1 MGVTTKKTQEGGRLK
16 AWDIGVRVFHWLLV
30 CLLVNAW
37 VTAEWGDMEMRWHK
51 WNGYA
56 ICFLLV
62 FRLLWGFFG
71 SSTALFINFIYAPP
85 QILNYAR
92 GLIAGKPIKYLG
104 HNPLGALMVLLMLLL
119 LLSQVVSGLFS
130 SDGLFAYGP
139 LSGYVSDSMSEDS
152 ALVHEIGFYLIL
164 LASIFHVGA
173 IALYVFVLRDNLVK
187 PMLTGMKIRQNF
199 SGEIKESSASMG
211 RLGFCVLLSA
221 CIVLLIISGFDVS
234 QIPNVLFD

>member
-1 MGVTTKKTQEGGRLK
+1 MTTKKTQEGGRLK

>member
-1 MGVTTKKTQEGGRLK
+1 MGVTTKKTQEGGRVK
-16 AWDIGVRVFHWLLV
+16 AWDVGVRVFHWLLV
-30 CLLVNAW
+30 CLVVNAW
-37 VTAEWGDMEMRWHK
+37 VTAEWGDMEMHWHK

-62 FRLLWGFFG
+62 FRLLWGLLG

-85 QILNYAR
+85 KILNYIR

-139 LSGYVSDSMSEDS
+139 LSGYVSGAVSEDS
-152 ALVHEIGFYLIL
+152 ALVHEIGFYLIV
-164 LASIFHVGA
+164 LASFFHVGA
-173 IALYVFVLRDNLVK
+173 IAFYFFVLKDNLVK
-187 PMLTGMKIRQNF
+187 PMLTGMKVRQSFN
-199 SGEIKESSASMG
+199 GEIKEVSASIV
-211 RLGFCVLLSA
+211 RLGICVLLSA
-221 CIVLLIISGFDVS
+221 CIVLLVISGFDVS
-234 QIPNVLFD
+234 QIPSVLFD